1 MGVRSYLIDDCEGIS
16 DEMLAGA
23 TKVGVTAGASV
34 PEYIVQDILKVLA
47 QKGGS
52 EVILTGDEQIHRVF
66 PLPDGL
72 DQSQLRKL
80 RKLRLAKLS
89 KANTTNLNTQPIRC
103 RKYGNLWALC

>member
-80 RKLRLAKLS
+80 RLAKLS